1 MSSALSP
8 WRPDAANLIAQDG
21 LWRARRASAIS
32 YPDAANDAFLA
43 IEDSSYW
50 FRHRLDCLQAVIE
63 QFPPDGDL
71 YDIGGGNGFVAAG
84 LERAGWPAVLVE
96 PGSGA
101 VNARRRGLTR
111 IVQAT
116 LLDAG
121 FAAGSM
127 PAAGAF
133 DVVEHIPDDLAFLR
147 ELRAALRPGG
157 RFYCTVPAWPALWS
171 SEDESAGHHR
181 RYTPHSLARVLRAAG
196 YEVEFLSPLF
206 GWLMTPLFLLRAL
219 PSRLRRGK
227 AGPHRWDKRTTADH
241 HLPALLAPFV
251 ARWHARE
258 IAALRAHRPLRTG
271 TSLLCVA
278 RNASP

>member
-1 MSSALSP
+1 MKASPNAWQPKATALVP
-8 WRPDAANLIAQDG
+8 RDG
-21 LWRARRASAIS
+21 LWVARRASAIS

-50 FRHRLDCLQAVIE
+50 FRHRLDCLQAVID
-63 QFPPDGDL
+63 QFPPGGDL

-84 LERAGWPAVLVE
+84 LERAGWPTVLVE
-96 PGSGA
+96 PGRGA
-101 VNARRRGLTR
+101 VNARRRGLAR

-133 DVVEHIPDDLAFLR
+133 DVVEHIPDDVAFLQ
-147 ELRAALRPGG
+147 ELRTALQPGG

-171 SEDESAGHHR
+171 EEDESAGHHR

-196 YEVEFLSPLF
+196 YEVEFLSPFF
-206 GWLMTPLFLLRAL
+206 GWLMAPLFLLRTL
-219 PSRLRRGK
+219 PSRLRR
-227 AGPHRWDKRTTADH
+227 APAAPHQWNEHTTADH
-241 HLPALLAPFV
+241 RLPAGLAPLV
-251 ARWHARE
+251 SRLHARE
-258 IAALRAHRPLRTG
+258 IAALRARRPMRTG

>member
-1 MSSALSP
+1 MNGRTNDWKP
-8 WRPDAANLIAQDG
+8 AAAHLVQQDG
-21 LWRARRASAIS
+21 LWRARHASAIS
-32 YPDAANDAFLA
+32 YPDAANDAFWA

-50 FRHRLDCLQAVIE
+50 FLHRLDCLQALIE

-101 VNARRRGLTR
+101 LNARRRGLTR
-111 IVQAT
+111 VVQAT
-116 LLDAG
+116 LSDAG
-121 FAAGSM
+121 FTAGSM
-127 PAAGAF
+127 PSAGAF

-171 SEDESAGHHR
+171 DEDDSAGHHR

-196 YEVEFLSPLF
+196 FEVEFLSPFF
-206 GWLMTPLFLLRAL
+206 GWLMAPVFLLRAL
-219 PSRLRRGK
+219 PSRLRR
-227 AGPHRWDKRTTADH
+227 APAAPHQWDERTTADH
-241 HLPALLAPFV
+241 QLPAALAPFV
-251 ARWHARE
+251 AQLHARE
-258 IAALRAHRPLRTG
+258 LAALRARRCLRTG